1 MRKVGKLLSATVV
14 VSTLVVGSSAAYITS
29 NNQEVK
35 AQSEQVQKWG
45 HGEGGASG
53 ANTESSTNGVGLKA
67 ETPWYNYE
75 GYTTYD
81 ASFTQDYNFV
91 RALKYDNVSI
101 DGYKVDTSLDDNF
114 DHIKQ
119 IYDTTVEF
127 NSDNEVIGIS
137 FLTKPDSVSKAT
149 FKKAHTSN
157 KIIDEG
163 ITNGGDQ
170 GNGSFVKYATNDG
183 SYTAYF
189 DKDKKLMQMN
199 IG

>member
-1 MRKVGKLLSATVV
+1 MNKVVKLLSSTVI

-53 ANTESSTNGVGLKA
+53 ANTESSASLKA

-81 ASFTQDYNFV
+81 GSFTQDYNFV

-101 DGYKVDTSLDDNF
+101 DGYKVDPKADSEVEYNETV
-114 DHIKQ
+114 
-119 IYDTTVEF
+119 YDTTASF
-127 NSDNEVIGIS
+127 NKDDEVVQTT
-137 FLTKPDSVSKAT
+137 FFTKPDSVSKDT
-149 FKKAHTSN
+149 FKDAHSSN
-157 KIIDEG
+157 EIAEEG
-163 ITNGGDQ
+163 KL
-170 GNGSFVKYATNDG
+170 GNDDGTFVKYKTNEG
-183 SYTAYF
+183 SYTAFF
-189 DKDKKLMQMN
+189 DSKDNLMEMTISQ
-199 IG
+199 

>member
-1 MRKVGKLLSATVV
+1 MNKVVKLLSSTVI

-53 ANTESSTNGVGLKA
+53 ANTESSASGVELKA

-81 ASFTQDYNFV
+81 GSFTQDYNFV

-101 DGYKVDTSLDDNF
+101 DGYKVDPKADSKVEYNET
-114 DHIKQ
+114 
-119 IYDTTVEF
+119 IYDTTASF
-127 NSDNEVIGIS
+127 NKDDEVVQTT
-137 FLTKPDSVSKAT
+137 FFTKPDSVSKDT
-149 FKKAHTSN
+149 FKDAHSSN
-157 KIIDEG
+157 EITEEG
-163 ITNGGDQ
+163 KL
-170 GNGSFVKYATNDG
+170 GNDDGTFVKYKTNEG
-183 SYTAYF
+183 SYTAFF
-189 DKDKKLMQMN
+189 DTKDNLMEMTISQ
-199 IG
+199 

>member
-1 MRKVGKLLSATVV
+1 MRKVGKLFSATVV
-14 VSTLVVGSSAAYITS
+14 VSTLVIGSSAAYVSTNS
-29 NNQEVK
+29 PETQ
-35 AQSEQVQKWG
+35 AAEQVQKWG
-45 HGEGGASG
+45 HGEGGASS
-53 ANTESSTNGVGLKA
+53 ASTQSTTNLKA
-67 ETPWYNYE
+67 QTPWYNYE

-81 ASFTQDYNFV
+81 PSFTQDYNFV

-101 DGYKVDTSLDDNF
+101 DGYKVNTEAKKEF
-114 DHIKQ
+114 DHSKDV
-119 IYDTTVEF
+119 YDTTVEF
-127 NSDNEVIGIS
+127 NSDNKVIGLS

-163 ITNGGDQ
+163 VTNGGE
-170 GNGSFVKYATNDG
+170 NGDGTFVKYETNHG

-189 DKDKKLMQMN
+189 DKNNRLMQMG

>member
-14 VSTLVVGSSAAYITS
+14 VSTLVLGSSAAYLTTGS
-29 NNQEVK
+29 PDVQ
-35 AQSEQVQKWG
+35 ASEQVQKWG

-53 ANTESSTNGVGLKA
+53 ASNESGANLKA

-81 ASFTQDYNFV
+81 PSFTQDYNFV

-101 DGYKVDTSLDDNF
+101 DGYKVDTSLDDEV
-114 DHIKQ
+114 DHTKEL
-119 IYDTTVEF
+119 YDTTVEF
-127 NSDNEVIGIS
+127 NSDNKVTGIS

-163 ITNGGDQ
+163 VTNGGDQ
-170 GNGSFVKYATNDG
+170 GDGTFVKYATNDG

-189 DKDKKLMQMN
+189 DKDKKLMQMR
-199 IG
+199 IGQ

>member
-14 VSTLVVGSSAAYITS
+14 VSTLILGSSAAYITTNS
-29 NNQEVK
+29 SDVQ
-35 AQSEQVQKWG
+35 AAEQVQKWG

-53 ANTESSTNGVGLKA
+53 ANTESSAGLKA

-101 DGYKVDTSLDDNF
+101 DGYKVDPKADKEV
-114 DHIKQ
+114 DHYEY
-119 IYDTTVEF
+119 IYDTYVDL
-127 NSDNEVIGIS
+127 NSDNEVVRIS
-137 FLTKPDSVSKAT
+137 FETKPDSVSKAT

-163 ITNGGDQ
+163 ITNGGEH

>member
-1 MRKVGKLLSATVV
+1 MNKVVKLLSSTVI

-53 ANTESSTNGVGLKA
+53 ANTESSASGVELKA

-81 ASFTQDYNFV
+81 VSFTQDYNFV

-101 DGYKVDTSLDDNF
+101 DGYKVDPKADSKVEYNET
-114 DHIKQ
+114 
-119 IYDTTVEF
+119 IYDTTASF
-127 NSDNEVIGIS
+127 NKDDEVVQTT
-137 FLTKPDSVSKAT
+137 FFTKPDSVSKDT
-149 FKKAHTSN
+149 FKDAHSSN
-157 KIIDEG
+157 EITEEG
-163 ITNGGDQ
+163 KL
-170 GNGSFVKYATNDG
+170 GNEDCTFVKYKTNEG
-183 SYTAYF
+183 SYTAFF
-189 DKDKKLMQMN
+189 DTKDNLMEMTISQ
-199 IG
+199 

>member
-1 MRKVGKLLSATVV
+1 MNKVVKLLSATVI

-53 ANTESSTNGVGLKA
+53 ANTESSASGLELKA

-101 DGYKVDTSLDDNF
+101 DGYKVDPKADSKVEYNET
-114 DHIKQ
+114 
-119 IYDTTVEF
+119 IYDTTASF
-127 NSDNEVIGIS
+127 NKDDEVVQTT
-137 FLTKPDSVSKAT
+137 FFTKPDSVSKDT
-149 FKKAHTSN
+149 FKDAHSSN
-157 KIIDEG
+157 EITEEG
-163 ITNGGDQ
+163 KL
-170 GNGSFVKYATNDG
+170 GNEDGTFVKYKTNEG
-183 SYTAYF
+183 SYTAFF
-189 DKDKKLMQMN
+189 DTKDNLMEITISQ
-199 IG
+199 

>member
-1 MRKVGKLLSATVV
+1 MHKAGKLLSATVV
-14 VSTLVVGSSAAYITS
+14 VSTLVLGSSAAYITTNS
-29 NNQEVK
+29 SDVQ
-35 AQSEQVQKWG
+35 AAEQVQKWG

-53 ANTESSTNGVGLKA
+53 ANTESSANLKA

-81 ASFTQDYNFV
+81 PSFTQDYNFV

-101 DGYKVDTSLDDNF
+101 DGYKVDTSVDDDY
-114 DHIKQ
+114 DHTKE
-119 IYDTTVEF
+119 IYDTTVDF
-127 NSDNEVIGIS
+127 NSDNEVIRVY
-137 FLTKPDSVSKAT
+137 FATKPDSVSKAT
-149 FKKAHTSN
+149 FKKAHASN

-163 ITNGGDQ
+163 PTHGGDQ
-170 GNGSFVKYATNDG
+170 GDGAFVKYATNNG

-189 DKDKKLMQMN
+189 DENNKLMYMV

>member
-14 VSTLVVGSSAAYITS
+14 VSTLVLGSSAAYLTTGIPDV
-29 NNQEVK
+29 Q
-35 AQSEQVQKWG
+35 AAEQVQKWG

-53 ANTESSTNGVGLKA
+53 ENNESGANLKA

-81 ASFTQDYNFV
+81 PSFTQDYNFV

-101 DGYKVDTSLDDNF
+101 NGYKVDTNSDDDY
-114 DHIKQ
+114 DHMKQ
-119 IYDTTVEF
+119 VYDTTVEF
-127 NSDNEVIGIS
+127 NSDNEVILIS
-137 FLTKPDSVSKAT
+137 FATKPDSVSKAT

-163 ITNGGDQ
+163 VTNGGEH
-170 GNGSFVKYATNDG
+170 GNGTFVKYATNDG

-189 DKDKKLMQMN
+189 DKDKKLMQIN

>member
-1 MRKVGKLLSATVV
+1 MNKVVKLLSSTVI

-53 ANTESSTNGVGLKA
+53 ANTESSASGAELKA

-81 ASFTQDYNFV
+81 GSFTQDYNFV

-101 DGYKVDTSLDDNF
+101 DGYKVDPKADSEVEYNETV
-114 DHIKQ
+114 
-119 IYDTTVEF
+119 YDTTASF
-127 NSDNEVIGIS
+127 NKDDEVVQTT
-137 FLTKPDSVSKAT
+137 FFTKPDSVSKDT
-149 FKKAHTSN
+149 FKDAHSSN
-157 KIIDEG
+157 EIAEEG
-163 ITNGGDQ
+163 KL
-170 GNGSFVKYATNDG
+170 GNDDGTFVKYKTNEG
-183 SYTAYF
+183 SYTAFF
-189 DKDKKLMQMN
+189 DTKDNLMEMTISQ
-199 IG
+199 

>member
-1 MRKVGKLLSATVV
+1 MNKVVKLLSSTVI

-53 ANTESSTNGVGLKA
+53 ANTESSASGVELKA

-81 ASFTQDYNFV
+81 ESFTQDYNFV

-101 DGYKVDTSLDDNF
+101 DGYKVDPKADSKVEYNET
-114 DHIKQ
+114 
-119 IYDTTVEF
+119 IYDTTASF
-127 NSDNEVIGIS
+127 NKDDEVVQTT
-137 FLTKPDSVSKAT
+137 FFTKPDSVSKDT
-149 FKKAHTSN
+149 FKDAHSSN
-157 KIIDEG
+157 EITEEG
-163 ITNGGDQ
+163 KL
-170 GNGSFVKYATNDG
+170 GNEDGTFVKYKTNEG
-183 SYTAYF
+183 SYTAFF
-189 DKDKKLMQMN
+189 DTKDNLMEMTISQ
-199 IG
+199 

>member
-1 MRKVGKLLSATVV
+1 MNKVVKLLSSTVI

-53 ANTESSTNGVGLKA
+53 ANTESSASGVELKA

-101 DGYKVDTSLDDNF
+101 NGYKVDTEAEGDY
-114 DHIKQ
+114 DHQKD
-119 IYDTTVEF
+119 IYDTSVGF
-127 NSDNEVIGIS
+127 NSDDEVVQIH
-137 FLTKPDSVSKAT
+137 FMTKQNAVTEEA
-149 FKKAHTSN
+149 FKKAHASN
-157 KIIDEG
+157 EITEEG
-163 ITNGGDQ
+163 KL
-170 GNGSFVKYATNDG
+170 GNDDGTFLRYATNDG
-183 SYTAYF
+183 SYYAAF
-189 DKDKKLMQMN
+189 DHNGYLTQMT
-199 IG
+199 IE